1 MPDITMPDGQVVRFP
16 DTMTPT
22 QISGLIASRYP
33 REVGAA
39 GAALPPSERQTGGHY
54 AFDGSNI
61 PGYNQET
68 GEVDR
73 FADTYSAQGTSG
85 LNEGLANILGA
96 PIDIANAGIGLGM
109 KGINA
114 LFGTD
119 LQPSPEPLGGS
130 AGLRRSMTDI
140 GSIKPP
146 TDDPG
151 KQFVRRTMESTGAS
165 ALPALGAAAK
175 AAKPLQV
182 LGGVMGSGT
191 AGGAA
196 AATSQQLLPDN
207 PTAEMVAEL
216 VGSLGTAGATAV
228 LKKQASSR
236 AAKAGVPTV
245 ERLKEQAGALYDEA
259 EKVGVTANQQQT
271 QKLAA
276 DMRAIATE
284 EGLISPTGRISE
296 AYPKAREA
304 IRLLDDYAQGDMTV
318 PQMRTVRKA
327 LSDAAK
333 SADGS
338 EGRMASIM
346 LDEFDKFVD
355 PLAPQIQR
363 GNQLYHAAMK
373 GEKLETARELAGSR
387 AGQFSGSGYENAL
400 RTEYRGLERNIIKG
414 NERGFSDAEKK
425 AVTKVAQGTPASN
438 TARNV
443 GRMAPTG
450 PVSFA
455 ATAGIPYA
463 IGSAMGGPVLGAAA
477 ATGASAIGYGGR
489 AIATKMGMGAADD
502 AELLARN
509 QGAVPTGQFDMD
521 TIKRLLAAL
530 AATQAT
536 PSQ

>member
-1 MPDITMPDGQVVRFP
+1 MPDIRMPDGEVVRFP

-22 QISGLIASRYP
+22 QISGLIAHRFP

-39 GAALPPSERQTGGHY
+39 GAALPPSERQTAGHY

-61 PGYNQET
+61 PGYNPET

-73 FADTYSAQGTSG
+73 YADTYTAQGTSG
-85 LNEGLANILGA
+85 MNEGLANLLGA

-114 LFGTD
+114 IAGTN

-130 AGLRRSMTDI
+130 SGLKKSMADI
-140 GSIKPP
+140 GAIKPP
-146 TDDPG
+146 TDEAG
-151 KQFVRRTMESTGAS
+151 KQFVRRTGQSVGAS
-165 ALPALGAAAK
+165 VVPALGATAT

-182 LGGVMGSGT
+182 AGSVMGSGL

-216 VGSLGTAGATAV
+216 VASLGTAGATAA
-228 LKKQASSR
+228 LKKQASNR

-259 EKVGVTANQQQT
+259 EKVGVTARQPQT

-276 DMRAIATE
+276 DMRAIATD

-346 LDEFDKFVD
+346 LEKFDEFVD

-414 NERGFSDAEKK
+414 NERGFSDAEKT
-425 AVTKVAQGTPASN
+425 AITKVAQGTPASN
-438 TARNV
+438 AARNV

-450 PVSFA
+450 PVSFM
-455 ATAGIPYA
+455 ATAGVPYA
-463 IGSAMGGPVLGAAA
+463 IGSAIGGPVLGATA
-477 ATGASAIGYGGR
+477 ATGASALGYGGR
-489 AIATKMGMGAADD
+489 AIATKMGMGAADS
-502 AELLARN
+502 AELLTRN
-509 QGAVPTGQFDMD
+509 QGAVPTGKLDMD
-521 TIKRLLAAL
+521 TLKRILAAI
-530 AATQAT
+530 AATQAG
-536 PSQ
+536 SQ